1 MMQALLYKVRKMGG
15 VTIASLISI
24 LIGCNQQSTPP
35 NILFIMSD
43 DHTSQSWGI
52 YGSVL
57 DELAHTPNIKR
68 LRSEG
73 AQLMNVFATN
83 SICVP
88 SRGTILTGEYSH
100 QNGVYTLG
108 DAIDPDK
115 ETVAKILQRNGYQT
129 AIFGKWHLKTQ
140 PQGFDAWNVLPGQ
153 GRYFDPVLRDAGN
166 WPDGQA
172 YEGFSSDV
180 ITNHSLE
187 WLKSRDKEKP
197 FFLMHHFKAT
207 HEPFNYPERF
217 ASLYDGVEMPEPESL
232 MDFYPE
238 KTSRTFEGQVLEI
251 LNGRFT
257 NNKERYMNEDFSTEG
272 LSRKEARSK
281 TYQKFIKDFLRSGAA
296 IDDNIGKVLDYLEK
310 EGLRDNTVVI
320 YTADQGYFLGEHGIF
335 DKRMMYEES
344 IRMPFL
350 ISYPPEIEAGST
362 NEDLILNADFA
373 SLFLDYAGLES
384 PDFMQGRSFRQNL
397 AGSTPSDWRASFYY
411 RYWMHETHRP
421 AHMGVRTKDAKLM
434 YLYGQ
439 NLRGNNENATLPT
452 WEFYDLGEDPK
463 EINNLFENSDR
474 KQEIQGLKAELVRLK
489 EELQDSDEAYP
500 VMDSLLRALE

>member
-1 MMQALLYKVRKMGG
+1 MNKRFSSVGIYYLFG
-15 VTIASLISI
+15 II
-24 LIGCNQQSTPP
+24 LTFLSCQEKKQTPP
-35 NILFIMSD
+35 NILYIMSD
-43 DHTSQSWGI
+43 DHTSQAWGI

-88 SRGTILTGEYSH
+88 SRGAVLTGEYSH
-100 QNGVYTLG
+100 KNDVYTLG
-108 DAIDPDK
+108 DAIDPER

-140 PQGFDAWNVLPGQ
+140 PRGFDSWNVLPGQ
-153 GRYFDPVLRDAGN
+153 GRYFDPVLRNAEN
-166 WPDGQA
+166 WPDGKT

-180 ITNHSLE
+180 ITDLSLD
-187 WLKSRDKEKP
+187 WLKNRDQEKP

-217 ASLYDGVEMPEPESL
+217 AHLYDGVEMPEPESL
-232 MDFYPE
+232 LNFYPE
-238 KTSRTFEGQVLEI
+238 QTTRTFEGQVLEI

-257 NNKERYMNEDFSTEG
+257 NNQERYMNESFSTEG
-272 LSRKEARSK
+272 LSREEARRK
-281 TYQKFIKDFLRSGAA
+281 TYQKFVKDFLRSGAA
-296 IDDNIGKVLDYLEK
+296 IDDNIGRILDYLDEN
-310 EGLRDNTVVI
+310 GLRENTIVI

-344 IRMPFL
+344 IRMPFI
-350 ISYPPEIEAGST
+350 ISYPPEIEAGSM
-362 NEDLILNADFA
+362 NDDLITNVDFA
-373 SLFLDYAGLES
+373 PLFLDYASLET
-384 PDFMQGRSFRQNL
+384 PDFMQGRSFRSNL
-397 AGSTPSDWRASFYY
+397 KGQTPADWRDSFYY

-439 NLRGNNENATLPT
+439 DLRDNSSPATAPT
-452 WEFYDLGEDPK
+452 WEYYDLASDPK
-463 EINNLFENSDR
+463 ELNNLYQDPTR
-474 KQEIQGLKAELVRLK
+474 QDEISNLKSELVKLK
-489 EELQDSDEAYP
+489 EEVGDSDEAYP
-500 VMDSLLRALE
+500 VMDSLLKAIE